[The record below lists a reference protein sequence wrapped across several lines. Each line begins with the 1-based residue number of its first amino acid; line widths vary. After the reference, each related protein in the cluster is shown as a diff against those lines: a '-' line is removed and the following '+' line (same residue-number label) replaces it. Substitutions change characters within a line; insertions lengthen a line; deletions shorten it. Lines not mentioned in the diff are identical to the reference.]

1 MRRAHFFI
9 SKNFKFKQMAQDY
22 YAILGVDKGAS
33 DDEIKKA
40 YRKLAHKYHPDKKG
54 GDEAKFKEI
63 NSAYQV
69 LSDKQKRAQY
79 DQFGQTFDGAGGGPS
94 GGFGGFDPNQFGGQN
109 GGFEFNFGGGEGFG
123 DIFSDI
129 FGGGGGRGGRSRGR
143 DIQVEMEISFE
154 EVITGV
160 QKEIK
165 LYKSI
170 VCKKCDGNGG
180 EPGSKEETCK
190 TCNGSGKIHKTMQT
204 MLGNIAQTVVCNDC
218 KGKGKTFDKKC
229 GQCGGDGRHKEEVV
243 EMIDV
248 PAGIHHGQTLAASGK
263 GEAGENGA
271 PSGDLLVTIAV
282 ASDDR
287 FERDGD
293 NIRSEVHVSFA
304 QAALGDKIDVETVE
318 GSVKMKVPAGTQSG
332 EIYRIRSKGVPK
344 LRGFGRG
351 DHLVKVIVDVPTKLS
366 RKEKKLIE
374 GLRGLDE

>member
-1 MRRAHFFI
+1 
-9 SKNFKFKQMAQDY
+9 MAEDY
-22 YAILGVDKGAS
+22 YKILGVDRGAS

-40 YRKLAHKYHPDKKG
+40 YRKLAHKHHPDKKG

-69 LSDKQKRAQY
+69 LSDKQKRSQY
-79 DQFGQTFDGAGGGPS
+79 DQFGQTFNGAGGGQ
-94 GGFGGFDPNQFGGQN
+94 GGGFDPNQFRGQD

-129 FGGGGGRGGRSRGR
+129 FGGGGSGGRQSRGR
-143 DIQVEMEISFE
+143 DIQVEVEITFAEMIS
-154 EVITGV
+154 GV

-165 LYKSI
+165 LYKAI
-170 VCKKCDGNGG
+170 VCKKCGGNGG
-180 EPGSKEETCK
+180 EVGSKEENCK
-190 TCNGSGKIHKTMQT
+190 TCKGSGKIKKMMRT
-204 MLGNIAQTVVCNDC
+204 MLGNFAQNVVCHDC

-229 GQCGGDGRHKEEVV
+229 SQCGGDGRHKEEVA
-243 EMIDV
+243 EKIEV
-248 PAGIHHGQTLAASGK
+248 PAGINSGQTLAVGGK

-271 PSGDLLVTIAV
+271 PAGDLLVTISV
-282 ASDDR
+282 VRDER

-293 NIRSEVHVSFA
+293 DINSTVHVSFA

-374 GLRGLDE
+374 KLREIEE

>member
-1 MRRAHFFI
+1 
-9 SKNFKFKQMAQDY
+9 MAEDY
-22 YAILGVDKGAS
+22 YKILGVDKGAS
-33 DDEIKKA
+33 EDEIKKA

-69 LSDKQKRAQY
+69 LSDKQKKSQY
-79 DQFGQTFDGAGGGPS
+79 DQFGQTFNGAGGGQQS
-94 GGFGGFDPNQFGGQN
+94 GGFDPNQFRGQD
-109 GGFEFNFGGGEGFG
+109 GGFEFNFGEGEGFG

-129 FGGGGGRGGRSRGR
+129 FGGGRGGGQSRGR
-143 DIQVEMEISFE
+143 DIQVEMEINFSE
-154 EVITGV
+154 MISGA

-165 LYKSI
+165 LYKAIS
-170 VCKKCDGNGG
+170 CKKCDGRGG

-190 TCNGSGKIHKTMQT
+190 TCKGSGKIQKMMRT
-204 MLGNIAQTVVCNDC
+204 MLGNFAQNVVCNDC
-218 KGKGKTFDKKC
+218 KGKGKSFDKKC
-229 GQCGGDGRHKEEVV
+229 GQCGGDGRHKEEIV
-243 EMIDV
+243 EKVEV
-248 PAGIHHGQTLAASGK
+248 PAGINAGQTLAMSGK

-271 PSGDLLVTIAV
+271 PAGDLLVTISV
-282 ASDDR
+282 VRDER
-287 FERDGD
+287 FERNGD
-293 NIRSEVHVSFA
+293 DINSTVHVSFA

-366 RKEKKLIE
+366 GKEKKLIE
-374 GLRGLDE
+374 GLREIE